1 MNATALVIFLLWVE
15 GVVLLIVLAC
25 ILGYAFWSRR
35 RVRVREARLRPARAM
50 LARHLEDHALGGD
63 ELAALRNLPAPDVI
77 RLFFVVAPSV
87 GLVEREWLREVAVTL
102 GLVANARARTEAA
115 AWWNRLSGAR
125 FLTLVGAEPGVME
138 RLSGDAH
145 EDVRASSAI
154 FLAQYPTPTA
164 VDTLIT
170 MLDDPSAV
178 PRFAAKDALMRL
190 AAVATPVIAARLPES
205 DEQHARVLLEIACA
219 APGHEYIPAAMRR
232 ARDDSAAT
240 RSLVA
245 RLLRGMGG
253 AAATAKL
260 MEMLTDV
267 DAGVRESAVEA
278 LGFLNH
284 WPSAPAVAV
293 LLEDASSRVRLAA
306 ALALDRFGPP
316 GELFLRR
323 ALTRGTDVAVAAASR
338 ILADPSRRVA
348 SQGAVAQRA

>member
-1 MNATALVIFLLWVE
+1 MNATAVVIVLLWVE
-15 GVVLLIVLAC
+15 GGMLLVVLAC
-25 ILGYAFWSRR
+25 ILGSAFTSRR
-35 RVRVREARLRPARAM
+35 RMPMREARLRPARGM
-50 LARHLEDHALGGD
+50 LAKHFEDHALSGD
-63 ELAALRNLPAPDVI
+63 EIAALRRLPTSDAI
-77 RLFFVVAPSV
+77 SLFFVLAPSV
-87 GLVEREWLREVAVTL
+87 GAVERNWLRGVAITL
-102 GLVANARARTEAA
+102 GLVAHARARTKAM
-115 AWWNRLSGAR
+115 AWWTRLSGAR

-138 RLSGDAH
+138 GLSGDAH

-190 AAVATPVIAARLPES
+190 GAVATPVIAAILPCT
-205 DEQHARVLLEIACA
+205 DEQHALVLLEIACA
-219 APGHEYIPAAMRR
+219 APSHEYIPAAMSRV
-232 ARDDSAAT
+232 RDGSAAI

-253 AAATAKL
+253 AAATAQL
-260 MEMLTDV
+260 VEMLTDV
-267 DAGVRESAVEA
+267 DADVRESAVEA

-284 WPSAPAVAV
+284 WPSAPAVAAR
-293 LLEDASSRVRLAA
+293 LEDASSRVRLAA
-306 ALALDRFGPP
+306 ALALDRFGAP

-338 ILADPSRRVA
+338 ILADPSRSGARQA
-348 SQGAVAQRA
+348 AVAQRE